1 MEISTDMILVALV
14 FIGLAQLALSIF
26 FRSNRSSTDA
36 TRLEQALNS
45 NITKLEEQIKIEFT
59 INRTEMAR
67 SAKDAQ
73 ELVGQ
78 QLSLHGQNQNV
89 LLNNFQKQ
97 LANLA
102 VTNQAGFNESK
113 ESLTKSLHQIR
124 TEVQQKLQSIQ
135 NDNAQQLEK
144 MRATVDEK
152 LHKTLEDRLGKSF
165 QLVSKHLA
173 EVQKG
178 LGEMQHLATGVGDLK
193 KVLTNVKTRGVMG
206 EIQLGNI
213 LEQVLTPDQ
222 YSLNVATIPD
232 SRCHVEFAIKLPGRG
247 DDDRCVWLPIDSKF
261 PMDRYEQVQDAY
273 DIGDVTLINKANK
286 DLYNTIRL
294 MAKDIKEKYISPP
307 HTTDFGIL
315 FLPTEG
321 LYADVVRQSELVQ
334 TLQRDHKIILA
345 GPTNLAAL
353 LNSLQMGFRSVAIEK
368 RSSEVWKVLGMVKTE
383 FGKFGAVIDK
393 VQSKLRQA
401 SDTID
406 KVGVRSRAIE
416 RNLKSVEALPT
427 KDEIKALP
435 FDDGVDMEDFELTAL
450 T

>member
-1 MEISTDMILVALV
+1 MEISIDIILVVLV
-14 FIGLAQLALSIF
+14 FIGLLQLSLSIF

-36 TRLEQALNS
+36 TLLQQTINS
-45 NITKLEEQIKIEFT
+45 SISKLEEQIKIEFK

-67 SAKDAQ
+67 SSKDAQ

-78 QLSLHGQNQNV
+78 QLSLYGQNQNV

-97 LANLA
+97 LAHLT

-113 ESLTKSLHQIR
+113 ESLTKSLYQIR

-135 NDNAQQLEK
+135 KDNAQQLEK

-178 LGEMQHLATGVGDLK
+178 LGEMQNLATGVGDLK

-232 SRCHVEFAIKLPGRG
+232 SKCHVEFAIKLPGRS

-273 DIGDVTLINKANK
+273 DIGDVALINKANK
-286 DLYNTIRL
+286 DLYNTIKF

-334 TLQRDHKIILA
+334 TLQRDYKIILA

-393 VQSKLRQA
+393 VQTKLRQA

-416 RNLKSVEALPT
+416 RNLKSVEAMPAN
-427 KDEIKALP
+427 DEMKALP
-435 FDDGVDMEDFELTAL
+435 FDDAVDMKDFELTAL

>member
-1 MEISTDMILVALV
+1 MEISTDIILVALV

-368 RSSEVWKVLGMVKTE
+368 RSSDVWKVLGMVKTE

-435 FDDGVDMEDFELTAL
+435 FDDGVDIEDFELTAL

>member
-1 MEISTDMILVALV
+1 MEISTDIILVALV

-435 FDDGVDMEDFELTAL
+435 FDDGVDIEDFELTAL